1 MKNHRIFV
9 LRNLVLGL
17 SIILIPLSSC
27 KNTAKNPTESKVEV
41 EDVRDQIGQEVSD
54 FVYPLPT
61 SYEVTEMLNRIG
73 IPYMLGTANSVEN
86 INKYFTAKSKAYN
99 IGVYGSDLSYASTYQ
114 MTQETMLYLEAITQ
128 LGNDLGI
135 SSIYNEDLL
144 SGIEESMN
152 NKDTLVEII
161 TTTVYDT
168 YDFLNKNGK
177 GDLALLMVAGGWI
190 EAMYLTT
197 NVSANVANNPE
208 IVSIIFA
215 QKASLEKLMEILND
229 RSEESNIQEL
239 IENFA
244 PVREVYD
251 KVENE
256 KMTGEQIS
264 AILLAI
270 EDLRGTIID

>member
-1 MKNHRIFV
+1 MSV
-9 LRNLVLGL
+9 
-17 SIILIPLSSC
+17 ILIPLSSC
-27 KNTAKNPTESKVEV
+27 KNTAKNPEGSQVKI
-41 EDVRDQIGQEVSD
+41 EDVKDQIGQEVSD
-54 FVYPLPT
+54 FVYPLPA

-73 IPYMLGTANSVEN
+73 IPYMLGTSNSVEN
-86 INKYFTAKSKAYN
+86 VNKYFTAKSKAYN

-114 MTQETMLYLEAITQ
+114 MTQETMLYLETITQ

-135 SSIYNEDLL
+135 SSIYNEELL
-144 SGIEESMN
+144 SGIEENIN

-161 TTTVYDT
+161 TATVYDT

-208 IVSIIFA
+208 IVSIIYA
-215 QKASLEKLMEILND
+215 QKASLEKLMEILDN
-229 RSEESNIQEL
+229 RSDEANIQEL

-244 PVREVYD
+244 PIVEAYA

-256 KMTGEQIS
+256 EMTTGQIS
-264 AILLAI
+264 AILLSV
-270 EDLRGTIID
+270 EELRETIIE

>member
-1 MKNHRIFV
+1 MKNHRISI
-9 LRNLVLGL
+9 LRNLILCM

-27 KNTAKNPTESKVEV
+27 KNTAKNPKKSLVEI

-54 FVYPLPT
+54 FVYPLPA

-86 INKYFTAKSKAYN
+86 VNKYFTAKSKAYN

-144 SGIEESMN
+144 SGIEESIN
-152 NKDTLVEII
+152 SKDTLVEII

-168 YDFLNKNGK
+168 YDFLHKNGK

-208 IVSIIFA
+208 IVNIIYA

-229 RSEESNIQEL
+229 RSEEANIQEL

-244 PVREVYD
+244 PVTEAYD

-256 KMTGEQIS
+256 IMTAGQIS
-264 AILLAI
+264 AILLAV
-270 EDLRGTIID
+270 EQLREKIIN

>member
-244 PVREVYD
+244 PVTEVYD